1 MGEERSERKS
11 GREGWRKG
19 ERKAERRKERLIHS
33 QMWMNLVD
41 MMRERKD
48 IRGTHCLILF
58 IRRPQFGSVQCS
70 VMSNTLRPHRLQH
83 SRPPCPILTP
93 GVYSNWFPLSQ
104 WCHPTIS
111 SSVVPF
117 SSSLQSCPASG
128 SFPMSQLFAWGSQSL
143 EFQLQHQSFQWIFRT
158 DFL

>member
-48 IRGTHCLILF
+48 IKGYTLF
-58 IRRPQFGSVQCS
+58 DPIYKKISV
-70 VMSNTLRPHRLQH
+70 RL
-83 SRPPCPILTP
+83 
-93 GVYSNWFPLSQ
+93 
-104 WCHPTIS
+104 
-111 SSVVPF
+111 SSVLSRV
-117 SSSLQSCPASG
+117 QH
-128 SFPMSQLFAWGSQSL
+128 FA
-143 EFQLQHQSFQWIFRT
+143 T
-158 DFL
+158 P